1 MQHQLVL
8 QFRGDSLEDFDALVA
23 LEDDLID
30 VLGNTAVVDGHDIGS
45 GETNIFIITSEPEI
59 TFQRARVALDRS
71 QLLGAVTAAF
81 RPIAGVS
88 FTVLWPTHCHA
99 FSVA

>member
-23 LEDDLID
+23 LEDDLVD
-30 VLGNTAVVDGHDIGS
+30 VLGDTAVVDGHDIGS

-81 RPIAGVS
+81 RPIAGQS
-88 FTVLWPTHCHA
+88 FTVLWPAHCHA